1 MPSYKISV
9 DVQLKDAILDPK
21 GKATQSAL
29 HDLGFNTVSGVR
41 IGKHIILDVSAAN
54 ESAALEIADHAAH
67 KLLSNPVI
75 EDFSLKILK

>member
-1 MPSYKISV
+1 MPTFKISV

-29 HDLGFNTVSGVR
+29 HDLGFSTVSSVR
-41 IGKHIILDVSAAN
+41 IGKHIIMDVNAQT
-54 ESAALEIADHAAH
+54 ESEALEVADQAAH

-75 EDFSLKILK
+75 EDFSLKVL